1 MAQMVD
7 TFDYCK
13 SVPGA
18 SDIMDT
24 VNLQRQ
30 TLKKEVAKYCGERGL
45 AAS

>member
-7 TFDYCK
+7 TSGYCQ
-13 SVPGA
+13 SVHGV

-24 VNLQRQ
+24 VNLQRE
-30 TLKKEVAKYCGERGL
+30 TLAKEVAKYCGERGV